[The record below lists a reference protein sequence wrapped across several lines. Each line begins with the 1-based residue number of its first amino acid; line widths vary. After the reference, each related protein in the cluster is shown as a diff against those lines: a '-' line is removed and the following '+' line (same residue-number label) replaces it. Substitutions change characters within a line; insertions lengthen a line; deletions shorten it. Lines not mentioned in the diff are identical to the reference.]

1 MFGGSG
7 RGGERDEGI
16 QSPVVPSRQLSASRP
31 RRLSAEGDVG
41 VLGDKQS
48 VEAALFDRSGQG
60 SRRDPFISHECRDA
74 ELHAFIEPYESY
86 REDRADT
93 RFLVGFQSFEVQ
105 GHRIWA
111 EEDLRKKVTEA

>member
-1 MFGGSG
+1 M
-7 RGGERDEGI
+7 
-16 QSPVVPSRQLSASRP
+16 
-31 RRLSAEGDVG
+31 G
-41 VLGDKQS
+41 VLGDKQR

-60 SRRDPFISHECRDA
+60 SRRDPFISHERRDA
-74 ELHAFIEPYESY
+74 EFHAFIEPY